1 MKKEDVITCASIVG
15 ANYSKK
21 YQKSSTFELLDMFNK
36 ISIKPTYFVA
46 EEKEELVGFAG
57 FIQSW
62 MDYNIYQIFWVNV
75 LPEWQGKGIGKA
87 LVAKII
93 TEIRKNKKAYLILL
107 TADSDV
113 KNNIYYKKHFG
124 FKTLQKF
131 DSDSWHL
138 MSLLLEK

>member
-1 MKKEDVITCASIVG
+1 MKIRLMKKEDVITCAAIVG

-93 TEIRKNKKAYLILL
+93 TEIRKSISYF
-107 TADSDV
+107 T
-113 KNNIYYKKHFG
+113 YCR
-124 FKTLQKF
+124 
-131 DSDSWHL
+131 
-138 MSLLLEK
+138 